1 MMLSLGL
8 HRLVLP
14 ASLLLLWVQN
24 AESRRNA
31 SLGYPLNTQQS
42 LSPLEVVNGRPE
54 RCPPCFNCQLD
65 AFTCGNFGECSKFDG
80 QCKCPPG
87 WAGIDCLTPQCD
99 SLADGDHRRQREDGK
114 ECECKEGWGGINCNV
129 CKTDDACI
137 GFPIRGHPVEDDD
150 RVGNMTCYK
159 GGETVFQNHQM
170 CNVTNRKI
178 LDMLPDRPPQVT
190 FGCDRDDRTCQFQF
204 WTAQV
209 ESFYC
214 QLRSCESRAEHGY
227 DKNSTYYDCDTLE
240 CKCVPGRFICGED
253 GSLDIT
259 DFLKEQIKGPASFS
273 CTSGQGCKFEEPG
286 MNELIMTFFGDSY
299 ITLQCEGGE
308 CLHYSQV
315 PGYEPPP
322 KPDNTAFVALSIA
335 GAGLIVILVSAIL
348 WWAGRARSSDFGTIR
363 LPDNES
369 AKLMTDHVPASLHFS
384 NISYTLGGR
393 TILDNI
399 SGSAKPGQLLA
410 IMGASGA
417 GKSTFLD
424 ILARKNKKG
433 AVSGTTLVNGRE
445 IADADFKKVMGFVD
459 QEDTLM
465 STLTVYETVLYSA
478 LLRLPREMSLEAKK
492 YRTLETMNELGIL
505 GIKDSRIGDT
515 GRRSISGGE
524 KRRVSI
530 ACELVTSPS
539 ILFLDEP
546 TSGLDAYNALSVVD
560 SLVSLARDYNR
571 TVVFTIHQPR
581 SNIVSLFDQLIVLAQ
596 GKLIYS
602 GEADKVTDYLAKI
615 GHPCPLGFN
624 VADFLIDLT
633 MQAGM
638 EPRSLD
644 SPPAEDAQ
652 PEEED
657 SNLRDEERAFAR
669 DRSSSNSPHSAYRA
683 PHAAGGADEG
693 TPASTPR
700 AGSIHS
706 STAYIR
712 RQTTRLLEAIKPSAG
727 VRDGPVPPK
736 LAELIEAYKRSDVA
750 GALQA
755 EIAEVASAPAAQG
768 NGNGNGTAELP
779 DVAVES
785 NISRGR
791 KRASWGTQFRILSG
805 RAFKN
810 LYRDPALL
818 AAHYISAIVVAVICG
833 FFFQNITDDIAGFQN
848 RLGIFFFT
856 LALFGFSCLSS
867 LNLFANERI
876 LFMRER
882 ANGYYSSF
890 TYFASKILFDILPLR
905 VVPPLVFGG
914 IIYGW
919 IGLVPEV
926 STFWK
931 FMLTL
936 VLFNLTTASV
946 ILLLSIAFAS
956 TSVSSL
962 VGTLIMLFN
971 LLFTGLLINRK
982 SVPKAFQWLHTVS
995 FFHAAFEAL
1004 AVNELRYLQLH
1015 EEKYGVNI
1023 DVPAAAILSTFG
1035 LRAESFW
1042 WPNISLLGIFFGTFT
1057 VASYLV
1063 LHFYV
1068 KEKR

>member
-14 ASLLLLWVQN
+14 ASLLFLWTQH
-24 AESRRNA
+24 ACARNSNITSGY
-31 SLGYPLNTQQS
+31 SLNPQV
-42 LSPLEVVNGRPE
+42 LSPIEVVNGRPE

-99 SLADGDHRRQREDGK
+99 SLADGEHRRQREDGK

-137 GFPIRGHPVEDDD
+137 GFPLRGQPTGDDE

-159 GGETVFQNHQM
+159 GGETVFNNHQM

-190 FGCDRDDRTCQFQF
+190 FSCDKESDTCQFQF

-214 QLRSCESRAEHGY
+214 ELRECTSRAEHSY
-227 DKNSTYYDCDTLE
+227 EKNATYYDCE
-240 CKCVPGRFICGED
+240 KIQCKCVPGRFICGED

-259 DFLKEQIKGPASFS
+259 DFLKEDIKGPASFS
-273 CTSGQGCKFEEPG
+273 CTSGKGCRFEEPG
-286 MNELIMTFFGDSY
+286 MNDLISTFFGDSY

-322 KPDNTAFVALSIA
+322 KPDNAAFVALSIA
-335 GAGLIVILVSAIL
+335 GAGLIVILVSLIL
-348 WWAGRARSSDFGTIR
+348 WWAGRTRTSDFGTIR
-363 LPDNES
+363 LPENES

-384 NISYTLGGR
+384 NISYTLGGH

-399 SGSAKPGQLLA
+399 SGCAKPGQLLA

-433 AVSGTTLVNGRE
+433 TVSGTTLVNGRE

-505 GIKDSRIGDT
+505 GIKDSRIGET
-515 GRRSISGGE
+515 GQRSISGGE

-546 TSGLDAYNALSVVD
+546 TSGLDAYNALSVID

-602 GEADKVTDYLAKI
+602 GEADKVTDYLAQV

-638 EPRSLD
+638 EPRSLE
-644 SPPAEDAQ
+644 SPAAEDVQ
-652 PEEED
+652 PVESD
-657 SNLRDEERAFAR
+657 SNIRDEERAFVR
-669 DRSSSNSPHSAYRA
+669 DQPSIASIHSLATVDRA
-683 PHAAGGADEG
+683 EEETEP
-693 TPASTPR
+693 TR

-712 RQTTRLLEAIKPSAG
+712 RQTTRLLEAIAPSSG
-727 VRDGPVPPK
+727 VHDGPVPPK
-736 LAELIEAYKRSDVA
+736 LAELIEAFKNSDVA
-750 GALQA
+750 AALHA
-755 EIAEVASAPAAQG
+755 EILEVANAPAAQ
-768 NGNGNGTAELP
+768 GNGNGTAELP
-779 DVAVES
+779 DVAEES
-785 NISRGR
+785 NITRGR

-818 AAHYISAIVVAVICG
+818 AAHYISAIGVALICG
-833 FFFQNITDDIAGFQN
+833 FFFQNITNDIAGFQN
-848 RLGIFFFT
+848 RLGVFFFT

-926 STFWK
+926 AIFWK

-956 TSVSSL
+956 TSVASL

-982 SVPKAFQWLHTVS
+982 SVPAAFQWLHTIS

-1042 WPNISLLGIFFGTFT
+1042 WPNIALLGIFFGTFT
-1057 VASYLV
+1057 VLSYLV

>member
-1 MMLSLGL
+1 MMLSRGL
-8 HRLVLP
+8 HRWALP
-14 ASLLLLWVQN
+14 TSLLLLWSQN
-24 AESRRNA
+24 AHAANRNVSHGY
-31 SLGYPLNTQQS
+31 SLNQQS

-54 RCPPCFNCQLD
+54 HCPPCFNCQLD

-99 SLADGDHRRQREDGK
+99 SLADGDHRRQREEGK

-129 CKTDDACI
+129 CQTDDACI
-137 GFPIRGHPVEDDD
+137 GFPLLGQPVDDD
-150 RVGNMTCYK
+150 ERVGNMTCYK
-159 GGETVFQNHQM
+159 GGETVFNNHQM
-170 CNVTNRKI
+170 CDVTNRKI
-178 LDMLPDRPPQVT
+178 LDMLPGRPPQVT
-190 FGCDRDDRTCQFQF
+190 FSCEKGDRTCQFQF

-214 QLRSCESRAEHGY
+214 QLRECDSRAERSY
-227 DKNSTYYDCDTLE
+227 DKNSTFYDCEKIE

-253 GSLDIT
+253 GSIDIT
-259 DFLKEQIKGPASFS
+259 DFLKEDIKGPATFS

-286 MNELIMTFFGDSY
+286 MNDLIMTFFGDSY

-322 KPDNTAFVALSIA
+322 KPDRSAFVALSIA
-335 GAGLIVILVSAIL
+335 GAGLIVVLVSAIL
-348 WWAGRARSSDFGTIR
+348 WWAGRARSSDFGAIR
-363 LPDNES
+363 LPENES

-384 NISYTLGGR
+384 NISYSLGGK

-399 SGSAKPGQLLA
+399 SGCAKPGQLLA

-433 AVSGTTLVNGRE
+433 AVSGLTLVNGRE

-478 LLRLPREMSLEAKK
+478 LLRLPREMSFEAKK

-515 GRRSISGGE
+515 GHRSISGGE

-546 TSGLDAYNALSVVD
+546 TSGLDAYNALSVID

-602 GEADKVTDYLAKI
+602 GEADKVTDYLAAI

-633 MQAGM
+633 MQAGV
-638 EPRSLD
+638 EP
-644 SPPAEDAQ
+644 SPPESPAVEEAQ
-652 PEEED
+652 PGEAD
-657 SNLRDEERAFAR
+657 SNLRDEERAFAHNG
-669 DRSSSNSPHSAYRA
+669 SSSNSVHSARRPPPGDEATDESTTRA
-683 PHAAGGADEG
+683 P
-693 TPASTPR
+693 
-700 AGSIHS
+700 SIHS
-706 STAYIR
+706 SKAYIQV
-712 RQTTRLLEAIKPSAG
+712 QTTRLLDAISPTG
-727 VRDGPVPPK
+727 QVRDGPVPPK
-736 LAELIEAYKRSDVA
+736 LAELIEAFKRSDVA
-750 GALQA
+750 AQLGA
-755 EIAEVASAPAAQG
+755 EIAEVTGSAMAAQS
-768 NGNGNGTAELP
+768 NGNGVAELP

-785 NISRGR
+785 NITRGR
-791 KRASWGTQFRILSG
+791 KRATWATQFRILSG

-833 FFFQNITDDIAGFQN
+833 FFFQNITNDIAGFQN
-848 RLGIFFFT
+848 RLGVFFFT

-882 ANGYYSSF
+882 ANGYYSPL

-926 STFWK
+926 ATFWK

-946 ILLLSIAFAS
+946 ILLLSIAFSS
-956 TSVSSL
+956 TSVASL

-982 SVPKAFQWLHTVS
+982 SVPTAFQWLHTVS

-1042 WPNISLLGIFFGTFT
+1042 WPNIALLGIFFGTFT
-1057 VASYLV
+1057 IVSYLV

>member
-1 MMLSLGL
+1 MVT
-8 HRLVLP
+8 RWILP
-14 ASLLLLWVQN
+14 ASLLFLCAQN
-24 AESRRNA
+24 VHARRN
-31 SLGYPLNTQQS
+31 SSGLTLNPHSS
-42 LSPLEVVNGRPE
+42 LSPLEVVTNRPPE
-54 RCPPCFNCQLD
+54 HCPPCFNCQLD
-65 AFTCGNFGECSKFDG
+65 AFTCGNFGECSQFDG

-99 SLADGDHRRQREDGK
+99 SLADGDHRRQREEGR
-114 ECECKEGWGGINCNV
+114 ECECKDGWDGINCNV
-129 CKTDDACI
+129 CQSDDACV
-137 GFPIRGHPVEDDD
+137 GFPLQGQPTGDDD
-150 RVGNMTCYK
+150 RAGNMTCYK
-159 GGETVFQNHQM
+159 GGVTVFNNHQM
-170 CNVTNRKI
+170 CDVTNRKI

-190 FGCDRDDRTCQFQF
+190 FSCDKASDMCHFQF

-214 QLRSCESRAEHGY
+214 QLSQCDSRISHGV
-227 DKNSTYYDCDTLE
+227 DKNQTFYDCEKIE

-259 DFLKEQIKGPASFS
+259 DFLKEDIKGPASFS
-273 CTSGQGCKFEEPG
+273 CTTGQGCKFEEPG
-286 MNELIMTFFGDSY
+286 MNSLIETFFGDRY
-299 ITLQCEGGE
+299 ITLQCHGGE

-315 PGYEPPP
+315 PGYVAPP
-322 KPDNTAFVALSIA
+322 KPDNTAFVALSVA
-335 GAGLIVILVSAIL
+335 GAGLIVISVSAIL
-348 WWAGRARSSDFGTIR
+348 WYVGRTHSSDFGGIR
-363 LPDNES
+363 LPENES
-369 AKLMTDHVPASLHFS
+369 AKLMTEHVPASLHFS
-384 NISYTLGGR
+384 NISYTLGGNS
-393 TILDNI
+393 ILSGI

-433 AVSGTTLVNGRE
+433 TVGGTTLVNGRE
-445 IADADFKKVMGFVD
+445 IADSDFKKVMGFVD

-546 TSGLDAYNALSVVD
+546 TSGLDAYNALSVID

-571 TVVFTIHQPR
+571 TVIFTIHQPR

-602 GEADKVTDYLAKI
+602 GEAEKVTDYLAST
-615 GHPCPLGFN
+615 GNPCPLGFN

-633 MQAGM
+633 MQAAM

-644 SPPAEDAQ
+644 SPPAEDNHQ
-652 PEEED
+652 PGESD
-657 SNLRDEERAFAR
+657 SNIHDEERAFAR
-669 DRSSSNSPHSAYRA
+669 RDRPSSISLRSAYNSRTDA
-683 PHAAGGADEG
+683 EETELRERP
-693 TPASTPR
+693 S
-700 AGSIHS
+700 SIYS

-712 RQTTRLLEAIKPSAG
+712 RQTARLLEAFKPSAPKFG
-727 VRDGPVPPK
+727 AVVPAKLQELINAFRDSDIFK
-736 LAELIEAYKRSDVA
+736 ELLAEIEEAKTTTTES
-750 GALQA
+750 
-755 EIAEVASAPAAQG
+755 
-768 NGNGNGTAELP
+768 NGNGTSELP
-779 DVAVES
+779 DVAAES
-785 NISRGR
+785 NITRGR
-791 KRASWGTQFRILSG
+791 KRASYGTQFRILSG

-818 AAHYISAIVVAVICG
+818 AAHYISAIGVALICG
-833 FFFQNITDDIAGFQN
+833 FFFQNITNDIAGFQN
-848 RLGIFFFT
+848 RLGMFFFT
-856 LALFGFSCLSS
+856 LSLFGFSCLSS

-926 STFWK
+926 AIFWK

-946 ILLLSIAFAS
+946 ILLLSIAFSS
-956 TSVSSL
+956 TSVASL
-962 VGTLIMLFN
+962 VGTLVMLFN

-982 SVPKAFQWLHTVS
+982 SVPAMFQWLHTMS

-1035 LRAESFW
+1035 LRAGSFW
-1042 WPNISLLGIFFGTFT
+1042 WPNIALLGIFFGTFT
-1057 VASYLV
+1057 VTSYLV

>member
-8 HRLVLP
+8 HRLALP
-14 ASLLLLWVQN
+14 ASLLLLWVN
-24 AESRRNA
+24 NVHAAGRNV
-31 SLGYPLNTQQS
+31 SSGYSLNTQA

-99 SLADGDHRRQREDGK
+99 SLADGEHRRQREDGK
-114 ECECKEGWGGINCNV
+114 ECECKDGWGGINCNV
-129 CKTDDACI
+129 CKTDDACA
-137 GFPIRGHPVEDDD
+137 GFPLLGQPTGDDD
-150 RVGNMTCYK
+150 RIGNMTCYK
-159 GGETVFQNHQM
+159 GGETVFNNHQM
-170 CNVTNRKI
+170 CDVTNRKI

-190 FGCDRDDRTCQFQF
+190 FSCEKDTESCHFQF

-214 QLRSCESRAEHGY
+214 ELQECSSRIEHGY
-227 DKNSTYYDCDTLE
+227 DKNSTYYDCDKIQ

-259 DFLKEQIKGPASFS
+259 DFLKEEIKGPATFS
-273 CTSGQGCKFEEPG
+273 CTTGKGCKFEEPG
-286 MNELIMTFFGDSY
+286 MNDLISTFFGDTY

-315 PGYEPPP
+315 PGYVAPP
-322 KPDNTAFVALSIA
+322 KPDNAAFVALSIA
-335 GAGLIVILVSAIL
+335 GAGLIVVLVSAIL
-348 WWAGRARSSDFGTIR
+348 WWAGRARPSDFGTIR
-363 LPDNES
+363 LPENES

-384 NISYTLGGR
+384 NISYTLNGH

-433 AVSGTTLVNGRE
+433 SVGGTTLVNGRE
-445 IADADFKKVMGFVD
+445 IADTDFKKVMGFVD

-505 GIKDSRIGDT
+505 GIKDSRIGET
-515 GRRSISGGE
+515 GQRSISGGE

-546 TSGLDAYNALSVVD
+546 TSGLDAYNALSVIA

-581 SNIVSLFDQLIVLAQ
+581 SNIVSLFDQLIVLAR

-602 GEADKVTDYLAKI
+602 GEAEQVTDYLAEV

-638 EPRSLD
+638 EPPSLE
-644 SPPAEDAQ
+644 SPVSEQAQ
-652 PEEED
+652 PAEED
-657 SNLRDEERAFAR
+657 SNIRDEERAFVH
-669 DRSSSNSPHSAYRA
+669 DRTSSGSSR
-683 PHAAGGADEG
+683 ADEG
-693 TPASTPR
+693 TEPTR

-712 RQTTRLLEAIKPSAG
+712 RQTSRLLEAIKPSTGA
-727 VRDGPVPPK
+727 RDGPVPPK
-736 LAELIEAYKRSDVA
+736 LAGLIEAFKTSNIHA
-750 GALQA
+750 ALNA
-755 EIAEVASAPAAQG
+755 EIIEVASAPAAQG
-768 NGNGNGTAELP
+768 NGNNPAELP
-779 DVAVES
+779 DVAAES
-785 NISRGR
+785 SITRGR
-791 KRASWGTQFRILSG
+791 KRASWATQFRILSG

-818 AAHYISAIVVAVICG
+818 AAHYASAIGVALICG
-833 FFFQNITDDIAGFQN
+833 FFFQNITEDIAGFQN
-848 RLGIFFFT
+848 RLGVFFFT

-926 STFWK
+926 ATFWK

-946 ILLLSIAFAS
+946 ILLLSIGIAS

-982 SVPKAFQWLHTVS
+982 SVPAAFQWLHTIS

-1042 WPNISLLGIFFGTFT
+1042 WPNIALLGIFFGTFT
-1057 VASYLV
+1057 VLSFLV

>member
-1 MMLSLGL
+1 MLALGL
-8 HRLVLP
+8 HRFFLP
-14 ASLLLLWVQN
+14 TSLLLLGAQN
-24 AESRRNA
+24 VHAGRGNVSSDY
-31 SLGYPLNTQQS
+31 SLNPQVL
-42 LSPLEVVNGRPE
+42 LPLEAVYGRPE

-65 AFTCGNFGECSKFDG
+65 AFTCGNFGECSQFDG

-99 SLADGDHRRQREDGK
+99 SLADGDQRRQREEGK
-114 ECECKEGWGGINCNV
+114 ECECRDGWGGINCNV
-129 CKTDDACI
+129 CQTDDSCI
-137 GFPIRGHPVEDDD
+137 GFPLRGQPTGDDE

-159 GGETVFQNHQM
+159 GGETVFNNHQM
-170 CNVTNRKI
+170 CDVTNRKI

-190 FGCDRDDRTCQFQF
+190 FSCEKESSTCQFQF

-214 QLRSCESRAEHGY
+214 KLSECHSRAEHDYG
-227 DKNSTYYDCDTLE
+227 KNSTYYDCDKIQ

-259 DFLKEQIKGPASFS
+259 DFLKEYIKGPASFS
-273 CTSGQGCKFEEPG
+273 CTTGQGCKFEEPG
-286 MNELIMTFFGDSY
+286 MNDLISTFFGDSY
-299 ITLQCEGGE
+299 ITLQCKGGE

-322 KPDNTAFVALSIA
+322 RPDNAAFVALSIA
-335 GAGLIVILVSAIL
+335 GAGLFVILASIIL
-348 WWAGRARSSDFGTIR
+348 WWAGRARSSDFGNIR
-363 LPDNES
+363 LPETES

-384 NISYTLGGR
+384 NISYNLGGH

-424 ILARKNKKG
+424 ILARKNKMG
-433 AVSGTTLVNGRE
+433 SVSGAILVNGRE

-478 LLRLPREMSLEAKK
+478 LLRLPREMSLQAKK

-505 GIKDSRIGDT
+505 GIKDSRIGET
-515 GRRSISGGE
+515 GQRSISGGE

-546 TSGLDAYNALSVVD
+546 TSGLDAYNALSVID

-602 GEADKVTDYLAKI
+602 GEADKVTDYLAQV

-644 SPPAEDAQ
+644 SPATEATQPAEDVSPTADETNI
-652 PEEED
+652 P
-657 SNLRDEERAFAR
+657 DEERAFIQPSNA
-669 DRSSSNSPHSAYRA
+669 SAHSNSRLSQV
-683 PHAAGGADEG
+683 DEV
-693 TPASTPR
+693 TEPTR

-712 RQTTRLLEAIKPSAG
+712 RQTSRLLEAIRPSSGAHG
-727 VRDGPVPPK
+727 GPVPPK
-736 LAELIEAYKRSDVA
+736 LAELIESFKRSSIA
-750 GALQA
+750 AALSA
-755 EIAEVASAPAAQG
+755 EVLEVASTPAVQG
-768 NGNGNGTAELP
+768 NGTTELP

-785 NISRGR
+785 GISRGR

-818 AAHYISAIVVAVICG
+818 AAHYISAICVALICG
-833 FFFQNITDDIAGFQN
+833 FFFQNITNDIAGFQN
-848 RLGIFFFT
+848 RLGVFFFT

-926 STFWK
+926 AIFWK

-956 TSVSSL
+956 TSVASL

-982 SVPKAFQWLHTVS
+982 SVPAAFQWLHTVS

-1042 WPNISLLGIFFGTFT
+1042 WPNIALLGIFFGTFT
-1057 VASYLV
+1057 IGSYLV

>member
-1 MMLSLGL
+1 MLSFGL
-8 HRLVLP
+8 HRWVLP
-14 ASLLLLWVQN
+14 TSLLLLWSQN
-24 AESRRNA
+24 VYAGNRTVSYGY
-31 SLGYPLNTQQS
+31 SLNQQS

-99 SLADGDHRRQREDGK
+99 SLADGEHRRQREEGK
-114 ECECKEGWGGINCNV
+114 QCECKDGWGGINCNV
-129 CKTDDACI
+129 CKTDDACV
-137 GFPIRGHPVEDDD
+137 GFPLRGQPIGDDD

-159 GGETVFQNHQM
+159 GGETVFNNHQM

-190 FGCDRDDRTCQFQF
+190 FSCDKEEDTCQFQF

-214 QLRSCESRAEHGY
+214 ELRQCESRAQRGY
-227 DKNSTYYDCDTLE
+227 DKNSTFYDCEKIE

-259 DFLKEQIKGPASFS
+259 DFLKEDIKGPASFS
-273 CTSGQGCKFEEPG
+273 CTTGQGCRFEEPG
-286 MNELIMTFFGDSY
+286 MNDLIMTFFGDSY

-322 KPDNTAFVALSIA
+322 KPDNTVFIALSMA
-335 GAGLIVILVSAIL
+335 GAGVIVILVSAVL
-348 WWAGRARSSDFGTIR
+348 WWAGRARSSDFGAIR
-363 LPDNES
+363 LPENES

-384 NISYTLGGR
+384 NISYTLGGK

-399 SGSAKPGQLLA
+399 SGCAKPGQLLA

-433 AVSGTTLVNGRE
+433 SVSGTTLVNGRE

-546 TSGLDAYNALSVVD
+546 TSGLDAYNALSVID

-602 GEADKVTDYLAKI
+602 GEADKVTDYLAEI

-638 EPRSLD
+638 EPRSLE
-644 SPPAEDAQ
+644 SPPAEEAQ
-652 PEEED
+652 PDEED
-657 SNLRDEERAFAR
+657 SNIRDEERAFAR
-669 DRSSSNSPHSAYRA
+669 DRSSSISLHSTYRA
-683 PHAAGGADEG
+683 SHVGGEG
-693 TPASTPR
+693 TESTTR

-706 STAYIR
+706 STAYLR
-712 RQTTRLLEAIKPSAG
+712 RQTTRLLEAIAPSA
-727 VRDGPVPPK
+727 RAADGPVPPK
-736 LAELIEAYKRSDVA
+736 LAALIEAFKNSEIA
-750 GALQA
+750 EQLTA

-768 NGNGNGTAELP
+768 TGNGNGTTELP
-779 DVAVES
+779 DIAVES
-785 NISRGR
+785 SITRGR

-818 AAHYISAIVVAVICG
+818 ATHYISSITVALICG
-833 FFFQNITDDIAGFQN
+833 FFFQNITNDIAGFQN
-848 RLGIFFFT
+848 RLGVFFFT

-926 STFWK
+926 AIFWK

-946 ILLLSIAFAS
+946 ILLLSIAFSS
-956 TSVSSL
+956 TSVASL

-982 SVPKAFQWLHTVS
+982 SVPAAFQWLHTVS

>member
-1 MMLSLGL
+1 MLALGL
-8 HRLVLP
+8 YRLVVP
-14 ASLLLLWVQN
+14 TSLLLLLAHGVQ
-24 AESRRNA
+24 ARRNI
-31 SLGYPLNTQQS
+31 SSDFSLNTQL
-42 LSPLEVVNGRPE
+42 LSPPEVVNGRPE

-65 AFTCGNFGECSKFDG
+65 AFSCGNFGDCSKFDG

-99 SLADGDHRRQREDGK
+99 SLADGEHRRQREDGK
-114 ECECKEGWGGINCNV
+114 QCECKDGWGGINCNV
-129 CKTDDACI
+129 CQTDNACV
-137 GFPIRGHPVEDDD
+137 GFPLRGQPTGDDD

-159 GGETVFQNHQM
+159 GGETVFNNHQM

-190 FGCDRDDRTCQFQF
+190 FSCDREDATCQFQF

-214 QLRSCESRAEHGY
+214 QLHQCESRVEHEFG
-227 DKNSTYYDCDTLE
+227 KNSTFYDCEKLE

-259 DFLKEQIKGPASFS
+259 DFLKEYIKGPATFS

-286 MNELIMTFFGDSY
+286 MNDLITTFFGDGY

-322 KPDNTAFVALSIA
+322 PPDNTAFVALSIS
-335 GAGLIVILVSAIL
+335 GAGLIVVLVSAIF

-363 LPDNES
+363 LPENES

-384 NISYTLGGR
+384 NISYSLGGR

-433 AVSGTTLVNGRE
+433 VVSGTTLVNGRE

-546 TSGLDAYNALSVVD
+546 TSGLDAYNALSVID

-581 SNIVSLFDQLIVLAQ
+581 SNIVSLFDQLIVLAR

-602 GEADKVTDYLAKI
+602 GEADKVTDYLAQV

-633 MQAGM
+633 MQAGL
-638 EPRSLD
+638 EPSSLE
-644 SPPAEDAQ
+644 SPPSEDQ
-652 PEEED
+652 LRTETNEEA
-657 SNLRDEERAFAR
+657 SNLRDEERGLAR
-669 DRSSSNSPHSAYRA
+669 ETISLHSAPGVSER
-683 PHAAGGADEG
+683 
-693 TPASTPR
+693 TR

-712 RQTTRLLEAIKPSAG
+712 RQTSRLLEAIAPSG
-727 VRDGPVPPK
+727 EVSDGPIPAK
-736 LAELIEAYKRSDVA
+736 LAELIDAFKRSEIA
-750 GALQA
+750 SSLEA
-755 EIAEVASAPAAQG
+755 EIVEVASAPAAQG
-768 NGNGNGTAELP
+768 NGNGTSELP

-785 NISRGR
+785 NITRGR
-791 KRASWGTQFRILSG
+791 KRASWATQFRILSG

-818 AAHYISAIVVAVICG
+818 AAHYISAVGVALICG
-833 FFFQNITDDIAGFQN
+833 FFFQNITNDIAGFQN
-848 RLGIFFFT
+848 RLGVFFFT

-919 IGLVPEV
+919 IGLVSEV

-982 SVPKAFQWLHTVS
+982 SVPAAFQWLHTMS

-1004 AVNELRYLQLH
+1004 AVNELRYLQLR

-1042 WPNISLLGIFFGTFT
+1042 WPNIALLGIFFGTFT
-1057 VASYLV
+1057 VLSYLV